1 MSSTSPPQAAKASE
15 RDLKRDFERDLDRDL
30 DTGPDMQ
37 RPDPAGSRFASEYV
51 DRAPAFVMPRN
62 ACDAHVH
69 IFGPSA
75 RFPYVTERRY
85 SPKDVPKEQLAAL
98 HRDLGID
105 RSVLVQ
111 PTCHGTDNRAMLD
124 ALEWGRGRY
133 RGVALL
139 GGHESDAEL
148 ARMSGLGVCGL
159 RLNFLRHLGG
169 APDLAAARRAIDR
182 VSELGWHAQLHF
194 DASGLIEFDD
204 FIRSIP
210 GTFVID
216 HMGRTPAADGLEQPP
231 FRALL
236 RLIELPNCWVKVSG
250 ADRITA
256 RGSPYHDA
264 VPFARAVVE
273 RAPDRVVW
281 GTDFP
286 HPMLKMPPD
295 NPGLVDLV
303 PLIAEDAA
311 IRHKLLVDNPA
322 RLYGFE

>member
-1 MSSTSPPQAAKASE
+1 LET
-15 RDLKRDFERDLDRDL
+15 
-30 DTGPDMQ
+30 Q
-37 RPDPAGSRFASEYV
+37 RPIPVGSRFESEYV
-51 DRAPAFVMPRN
+51 ERAPVFRMPRN

-69 IFGPSA
+69 IFGPSD
-75 RFPYVTERRY
+75 RFPYVTDRRY

-124 ALEWGRGRY
+124 ALEWGQGRY

-139 GGHESDAEL
+139 GGNESDAEL
-148 ARMSGLGVCGL
+148 AQMLELGVCGI
-159 RLNFLRHLGG
+159 RLNFLQHLGG
-169 APDLAAARRAIDR
+169 APDLAAARRVVDR
-182 VSELGWHAQLHF
+182 VAELGWHVQLHF

-204 FIRSIP
+204 FIRALP
-210 GTFVID
+210 VTFVID
-216 HMGRTPAADGLEQPP
+216 HMGRTPVADGLDQPP

-236 RLIELPNCWVKVSG
+236 QLLELPNCWVKVSG
-250 ADRITA
+250 ADRIT
-256 RGSPYHDA
+256 RQGSPYHDA
-264 VPFARAVVE
+264 VPFARTVVE

-286 HPMLKMPPD
+286 HPMLKLQPD

-303 PLIAEDAA
+303 PFIAEDAA
-311 IRHKLLVDNPA
+311 VRHKLLMDNPA
-322 RLYGFE
+322 KLYGFG

>member
-1 MSSTSPPQAAKASE
+1 MATQLP
-15 RDLKRDFERDLDRDL
+15 
-30 DTGPDMQ
+30 DT
-37 RPDPAGSRFASEYV
+37 AGSRFESEYV
-51 DRAPAFVMPRN
+51 GRAPAFRMPRN

-69 IFGPSA
+69 IFGPSD
-75 RFPYVTERRY
+75 RFPYVTDRRY

-111 PTCHGTDNRAMLD
+111 PTCHGTDNRAMLE

-139 GGHESDAEL
+139 GGHESDAEH
-148 ARMSGLGVCGL
+148 ARTPALGVCGV

-169 APDLAAARRAIDR
+169 APDLAAARRAVDR
-182 VSELGWHAQLHF
+182 VGEFGWHVQLHF

-204 FIRSIP
+204 FIRAIP
-210 GTFVID
+210 GTSAID
-216 HMGRTPAADGLEQPP
+216 HMGRTPVADGLDQPP

-236 RLIELPNCWVKVSG
+236 RLLELPNCWVKVSG

-256 RGSPYHDA
+256 QGSPYHDA
-264 VPFARAVVE
+264 VPFARTVVE

-311 IRHKLLVDNPA
+311 VRHKLLVDNPA
-322 RLYGFE
+322 RLYGFA

>member
-1 MSSTSPPQAAKASE
+1 
-15 RDLKRDFERDLDRDL
+15 LKKRGLKTCP
-30 DTGPDMQ
+30 DTP
-37 RPDPAGSRFASEYV
+37 RPDPAGSRFESPYV
-51 DRAPAFVMPRN
+51 DRAPAFKMPKN
-62 ACDAHVH
+62 ACDSHVH
-69 IFGPSA
+69 IFGPSD
-75 RFPYVTERRY
+75 RFPYVTDRRY
-85 SPKDVPKEQLAAL
+85 SPKDAPKEHLAAL

-111 PTCHGTDNRAMLD
+111 PTCHGADNRAMLD
-124 ALEWGRGRY
+124 ALEWRQGHY

-139 GGHESDAEL
+139 GGHERDTEL
-148 ARMSGLGVCGL
+148 ALMSELGVCGV

-169 APDLAAARRAIDR
+169 APDLAAARRTVDR
-182 VSELGWHAQLHF
+182 VAELGWHVQLHF

-204 FIRSIP
+204 FIRAIP
-210 GTFVID
+210 TTFVID
-216 HMGRTPAADGLEQPP
+216 HMGRTPVADGLSQRP

-236 RLIELPNCWVKVSG
+236 NLLELPNCWVKVSG

-295 NPGLVDLV
+295 NAALVDLV
-303 PLIAEDAA
+303 PSIAEDAA
-311 IRHKLLVDNPA
+311 VRHKLLVDNPA
-322 RLYGFE
+322 RLYGFG